1 MNESIITCPDC
12 KSMNV
17 CDGII
22 WWDNEKKK
30 NIKVE
35 QTVDVIMAI
44 AMRSHINPNFGQWCK
59 SCNNFFYLGED

>member
-12 KSMNV
+12 KSKNV

>member
-22 WWDNEKKK
+22 WWDNEKK

-44 AMRSHINPNFGQWCK
+44 AMRSHINPNLDNGV
-59 SCNNFFYLGED
+59 NHVIIFFI